1 MTKIKIFKKDNS
13 IVKVESIGHAETVN
27 DGEFSIICAGIS
39 TILQSALLGLITVAG
54 IEVSFNRDDKK
65 GKLAFSIP
73 DNLAENKKHDAD
85 IILNTMFVS
94 LVDFREGYS
103 DFIEL
108 EVL

>member
-1 MTKIKIFKKDNS
+1 MTKIKIFKKNNS
-13 IVKVESIGHAETVN
+13 IVKVESIGHTETVN

-54 IEVSFNRDDKK
+54 IEVNFNRDDKK
-65 GKLAFSIP
+65 GKLTFSLP
-73 DNLAENKKHDAD
+73 DDLTETKKHDAD
-85 IILNTMFVS
+85 VILNTMFVS
-94 LVDFREGYS
+94 LVDFRDGYS